1 MPKLPENIRKI
12 GEAFNLKSDDL
23 WNCHG
28 TWVAY
33 HRALERIAAEQRIA
47 FDAPV
52 VLESEHP
59 RVAIC
64 VTGRYGEKAEWSIG
78 EAAPDNNKNAYPW
91 AMAEKRAKDRVI
103 LKLLGLHGL
112 VYSEEEADDF
122 KPGAANDAPKN
133 PSRATPQTP
142 EEDRLDWHDLIPE
155 RHGTW
160 RLNAAKSRD
169 LWKTLK
175 GCIDFCTTPEDLT
188 EFATD
193 NADEIFRLADE
204 ARHHL
209 RDAWSV
215 KMEQL
220 IMDRSAA

>member
-1 MPKLPENIRKI
+1 MAKLPENIRKI
-12 GEAFNLKSDDL
+12 GEAFGLKSDDL

-33 HRALERIAAEQRIA
+33 HRSLERIAAEQSVA
-47 FDAPV
+47 FDAPE
-52 VLESEHP
+52 VLESVGN

-64 VTGRYGEKAEWSIG
+64 VTGRMGAKTEWSIG
-78 EAAPDNNKNAYPW
+78 EASPENNKNSYPW

-112 VYSEEEADDF
+112 VYSEEETDDF

-133 PSRATPQTP
+133 PTRATPQTP
-142 EEDRLDWHDLIPE
+142 EEDRLDWTDIITEPN
-155 RHGTW
+155 GIK
-160 RLNAAKSRD
+160 RLNAAGSRE

-175 GCIDFCTTPEDLT
+175 GCIDFCGTPEDLT

-193 NADEIFRLADE
+193 NAGEIYRLADE

-209 RDAWSV
+209 REAFDV

-220 IMDRSAA
+220 VLDRSAA